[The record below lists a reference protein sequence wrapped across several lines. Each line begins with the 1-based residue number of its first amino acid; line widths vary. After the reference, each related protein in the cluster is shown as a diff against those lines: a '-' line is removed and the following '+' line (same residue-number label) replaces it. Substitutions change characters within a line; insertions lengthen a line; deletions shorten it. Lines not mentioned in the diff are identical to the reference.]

1 MSAALTDI
9 LLAQRPSCGDQPLS
23 RFMTLSHGSR
33 VYAVALKNRQ
43 VGSDGQALCLARHPR
58 GQRHPPPRAGEEPQ
72 AMNESRTRFVKHER
86 TNCQTWKS
94 DCLKNGNSLSE
105 STSRTWRNR

>member
-33 VYAVALKNRQ
+33 VYAVASKTDKSEAT
-43 VGSDGQALCLARHPR
+43 GKHYAWHA
-58 GQRHPPPRAGEEPQ
+58 
-72 AMNESRTRFVKHER
+72 TREDNVIRLLERVKTR
-86 TNCQTWKS
+86 KP
-94 DCLKNGNSLSE
+94 
-105 STSRTWRNR
+105 